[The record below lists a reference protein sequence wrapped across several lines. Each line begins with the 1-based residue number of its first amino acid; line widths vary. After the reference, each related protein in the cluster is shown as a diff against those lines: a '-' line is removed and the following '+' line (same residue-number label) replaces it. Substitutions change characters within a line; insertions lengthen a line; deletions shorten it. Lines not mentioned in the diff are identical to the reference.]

1 MLVTF
6 STDVGDITM
15 FGNDAIAMLK
25 MMGHSATIPG
35 AILAADI
42 PVALQRL
49 KTTIVTEEVPAPVE
63 DTDENTDED
72 TPIKI
77 SMSRRALPLIEL
89 LTTAA
94 KEGCDVMWK

>member
-15 FGNDAIAMLK
+15 FGNDAITMLK

-49 KTTIVTEEVPAPVE
+49 KTTIETEEVPTPVE
-63 DTDENTDED
+63 DTDESKDED

-94 KEGCDVMWK
+94 NEGCDVMWK

>member
-42 PVALQRL
+42 PSALKQL
-49 KTTIVTEEVPAPVE
+49 KTTIEAEEAPAPAPASDE
-63 DTDENTDED
+63 DTDEDK
-72 TPIKI
+72 PIKI